1 MLNNVKERMGGVF
14 ERVKETV
21 SEKFSTIK
29 ETVSE
34 KFSGV
39 KERIGGVLNNVKERM
54 GGVFE
59 RVRETVSSA
68 PSVPGLSAS
77 VQKETLRTSGRA
89 ATAVSGV
96 LSAGSSSGLSVS
108 AAAGLSPVSGAEAVG
123 LSPLRLQP
131 VYGESRVGA
140 VSSDRVATA
149 RFDRF
154 CDRVDIHLPAG
165 TPGEQAELLLNE
177 LMRRINDAVA

>member
-1 MLNNVKERMGGVF
+1 
-14 ERVKETV
+14 
-21 SEKFSTIK
+21 
-29 ETVSE
+29 
-34 KFSGV
+34 
-39 KERIGGVLNNVKERM
+39 M

-77 VQKETLRTSGRA
+77 IRKETLRTSGRA
-89 ATAVSGV
+89 ATAASGG
-96 LSAGSSSGLSVS
+96 LSAGAFSGLSVR
-108 AAAGLSPVSGAEAVG
+108 AAAGFSPSSGTEAVG

-131 VYGESRVGA
+131 VYAEGRGGA
-140 VSSDRVATA
+140 VSSDRGATA
-149 RFDRF
+149 RFERF